1 MTQYIVVLITT
12 ADEEEAVRISGELV
26 KARLAGCV
34 NIVKN
39 VRSLYRWQGK
49 TEDSAEVLMIAKT
62 KLELFEPLTRK
73 VKELH
78 SYSVPEILA
87 LPVIQG
93 SGDYLSWLS
102 EETGPVR

>member
-1 MTQYIVVLITT
+1 MTEYIVVLIT
-12 ADEEEAVRISGELV
+12 APKEEEAVRIAGELV
-26 KARLAGCV
+26 NDRLAGCV

-39 VRSLYRWQGK
+39 IRSLYRWQGK

-62 KLELFEPLTRK
+62 RLELFEPLLQR

-78 SYSVPEILA
+78 SYAVPEIVA

-93 SGDYLSWLS
+93 SSDYLSWLS
-102 EETGPVR
+102 EETGPQ